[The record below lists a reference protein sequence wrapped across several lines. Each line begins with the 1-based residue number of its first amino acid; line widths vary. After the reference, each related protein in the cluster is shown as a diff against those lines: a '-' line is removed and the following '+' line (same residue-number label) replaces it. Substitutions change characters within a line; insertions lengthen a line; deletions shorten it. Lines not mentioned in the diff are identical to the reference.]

1 MPSAFPATNSKI
13 ADMIGR
19 YVLAALVAGLLA
31 GAVLTVLQVWRLS
44 PLIATAETFER
55 ADDAKT
61 TATGAASSTLP
72 TCKEAMPG
80 MKMCP
85 DNGMP
90 EWEPAPGLPRI
101 GFTGVASS
109 LAGGGF
115 AAILAGLSLLLNVP
129 ITRANGWVWGLSGF
143 FAVHLATSFGLAP
156 EIPGMPIADLLA
168 RQIWWVGTIIA
179 TGATIYCFAIRTENW
194 AKAIGVALL
203 FAPHLIGA
211 PIAPEGETSV
221 PPALA
226 AEFAANALAAAAIF
240 WLVMG
245 VLLGRFLPP
254 IAERFESA

>member
-1 MPSAFPATNSKI
+1 
-13 ADMIGR
+13 MIGR
-19 YVLAALVAGLLA
+19 YVLAAVVAGLLA

-44 PLIATAETFER
+44 PLIATAETYETMN
-55 ADDAKT
+55 DPKNIPTTPDCQEAK
-61 TATGAASSTLP
+61 
-72 TCKEAMPG
+72 PG
-80 MKMCP
+80 MKMCA
-85 DNGMP
+85 NTGTP

-101 GFTGVASS
+101 GFTGVASL

-129 ITRANGWVWGLSGF
+129 ITRANGWIWGLSGF
-143 FAVHLATSFGLAP
+143 FAVHLATGFGLAP

-179 TGATIYCFAIRTENW
+179 TGAAIYCFAIRTENV

-211 PIAPEGETSV
+211 PITPEGETSV

-226 AEFAANALAAAAIF
+226 AEFAANALAAAAVF

-245 VLLGRFLPP
+245 VLLGRFLPA
-254 IAERFESA
+254 IAERFDPA

>member
-1 MPSAFPATNSKI
+1 
-13 ADMIGR
+13 MIGR
-19 YVLAALVAGLLA
+19 YLLAALVAGLLA

-44 PLIATAETFER
+44 PLIATAETYES
-55 ADDAKT
+55 ADAAK
-61 TATGAASSTLP
+61 AN
-72 TCKEAMPG
+72 AMPG
-80 MKMCP
+80 MIM
-85 DNGMP
+85 NAT

-101 GFTGVASS
+101 GFTGVASL

-129 ITRANGWVWGLSGF
+129 ITRANGWIWGLSGF
-143 FAVHLATSFGLAP
+143 FAVHVATGFGLAP
-156 EIPGMPIADLLA
+156 EIPGIPIADLLA

-179 TGATIYCFAIRTENW
+179 TGAAIYCFAIRTENV

-211 PIAPEGETSV
+211 PVAPEGESSV

-226 AEFAANALAAAAIF
+226 AEFATNALASAAIF

-254 IAERFESA
+254 IAERFDPA

>member
-1 MPSAFPATNSKI
+1 
-13 ADMIGR
+13 MIGR

-44 PLIATAETFER
+44 PLIATAETYES
-55 ADDAKT
+55 AV
-61 TATGAASSTLP
+61 AANAG
-72 TCKEAMPG
+72 AMPG
-80 MKMCP
+80 MAM
-85 DNGMP
+85 DAT
-90 EWEPAPGLPRI
+90 EWEPAPGLPRF
-101 GFTGVASS
+101 GFTGVASL

-129 ITRANGWVWGLSGF
+129 ITRANGWIWGLSGF
-143 FAVHLATSFGLAP
+143 FAVHLATGFGLAP

-179 TGATIYCFAIRTENW
+179 TGAAIYCFAIRTENV

-211 PIAPEGETSV
+211 PITPEGETSV

-226 AEFAANALAAAAIF
+226 AEFAANALAAAAVF

-245 VLLGRFLPP
+245 VLLGRFLPA
-254 IAERFESA
+254 IAERFDPA